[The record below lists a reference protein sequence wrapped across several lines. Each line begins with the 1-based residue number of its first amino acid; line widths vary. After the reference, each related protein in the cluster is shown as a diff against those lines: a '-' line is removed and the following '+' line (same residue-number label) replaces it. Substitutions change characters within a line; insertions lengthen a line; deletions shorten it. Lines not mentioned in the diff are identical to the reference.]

1 MSIKNEILINL
12 YTQMLLIRRFEER
25 VAHEFHKGS
34 IPGVV
39 HSYIG
44 QEAVAVGVCANLK
57 REDRIVSNHR
67 GHGHCIAKGA
77 DLRPMMAEIYG
88 KKTGY
93 CKGKGG
99 SMHIS
104 DFNMG
109 ILCATGIVGSGL
121 PLATGCGLSAK
132 LRGTDQVSVCF
143 FGDGASNQ
151 GTFHESLNLASIYKL
166 PVIYVL
172 ENNLWG
178 QGGPIWEVCSVQNLA
193 IRAQAYNIPGIQVD
207 GNDVMAVYNV
217 VKEAVTKAR
226 KGHGPSLVV
235 CDTYRIRNHAE
246 GLPIRKRYGMMRGES
261 WGSDEELDTWKAR
274 SPITRFRTRLM
285 EMGLLTD
292 DEIKTIDEEVE
303 QIIDDAVAFA
313 TESPFPTPKATL
325 FDVYTA
331 DTEVLE

>member
-1 MSIKNEILINL
+1 MILI
-12 YTQMLLIRRFEER
+12 RSFEER
-25 VAHEFHKGS
+25 VGKLYTAKK
-34 IPGVV
+34 IPGFLHLYV
-39 HSYIG
+39 G
-44 QEAVAVGVCANLK
+44 EEAIAVGTCANL
-57 REDRIVSNHR
+57 RNDDWITSTHR
-67 GHGHCIAKGA
+67 GHGHCLAKGGEPKYM
-77 DLRPMMAEIYG
+77 LAELFG

-121 PLATGCGLSAK
+121 PLATGCGLSAR

-193 IRAQAYNIPGIQVD
+193 IRSQSYNIPGTRVD
-207 GNDVMAVYNV
+207 GNDVMAVYEV
-217 VKEAVTKAR
+217 VKEAVNRAR
-226 KGHGPSLVV
+226 KGDGPSLVV

-246 GLPIRKRYGMMRGES
+246 GLPIRKRYGIMRGEP
-261 WGSDEELDTWKAR
+261 WGSKEELETWRAR
-274 SPITRFRTRLM
+274 DPITRFRARLM
-285 EMGLLTD
+285 DGGLLTD
-292 DEIKTIDEEVE
+292 SEMKTIIKEVE
-303 QIIDDAVAFA
+303 KVIDDAVAFA
-313 TESPFPTPKATL
+313 VESPFPSPEDTL
-325 FDVYTA
+325 LDVYT
-331 DTEVLE
+331 EVIEVTK

>member
-1 MSIKNEILINL
+1 MTDEELINL
-12 YTQMLLIRRFEER
+12 YRKMILIRSFEER
-25 VAHEFHKGS
+25 VGELYAAKK
-34 IPGVV
+34 IPGFLHLYV
-39 HSYIG
+39 G
-44 QEAVAVGVCANLK
+44 EEAIAVGTCANL
-57 REDRIVSNHR
+57 RNDDWITSTHR
-67 GHGHCIAKGA
+67 GHGHCLAKGGEPKYM
-77 DLRPMMAEIYG
+77 LAELFG

-121 PLATGCGLSAK
+121 PLATGCGLSAR

-193 IRAQAYNIPGIQVD
+193 IRSQSYNIPGTRVD
-207 GNDVMAVYNV
+207 GNDVMAVYEV
-217 VKEAVTKAR
+217 VKEAVNRAR
-226 KGHGPSLVV
+226 KGDGPSLVV

-246 GLPIRKRYGMMRGES
+246 GLPIRKRYGMMRGEP
-261 WGSDEELDTWKAR
+261 WGSKEELETWRAR
-274 SPITRFRTRLM
+274 DPITRFRARLM
-285 EMGLLTD
+285 DGGLLTD
-292 DEIKTIDEEVE
+292 SEMKTIVKEVE
-303 QIIDDAVAFA
+303 KVIDDAVAFA
-313 TESPFPTPKATL
+313 VESPFPSPEDTL
-325 FDVYTA
+325 LDVYTEVIEV
-331 DTEVLE
+331 TE

>member
-1 MSIKNEILINL
+1 MILI
-12 YTQMLLIRRFEER
+12 RSFEER
-25 VAHEFHKGS
+25 VGELYAAKK
-34 IPGVV
+34 IPGFLHLYV
-39 HSYIG
+39 G
-44 QEAVAVGVCANLK
+44 EEAIAVGTCANL
-57 REDRIVSNHR
+57 RNDDWITSTHR
-67 GHGHCIAKGA
+67 GHGHCLAKGGEPKYM
-77 DLRPMMAEIYG
+77 LAELFG

-121 PLATGCGLSAK
+121 PLATGCGLSAR

-193 IRAQAYNIPGIQVD
+193 IRSQSYNIPGTRVD
-207 GNDVMAVYNV
+207 GNDVMAVYEV
-217 VKEAVTKAR
+217 VKEAVNRAR
-226 KGHGPSLVV
+226 KGDGPSLVV

-246 GLPIRKRYGMMRGES
+246 GLPIRKRYGMMRGEP
-261 WGSDEELDTWKAR
+261 WGSKEELETWRAR
-274 SPITRFRTRLM
+274 DPITRFRARLM
-285 EMGLLTD
+285 DGGLLTD
-292 DEIKTIDEEVE
+292 SEMKTIVKEVE
-303 QIIDDAVAFA
+303 KVIDDAVAFA
-313 TESPFPTPKATL
+313 VESPFPSPEDTL
-325 FDVYTA
+325 LDVYTEVIEV
-331 DTEVLE
+331 TE

>member
-1 MSIKNEILINL
+1 MILI
-12 YTQMLLIRRFEER
+12 RSFEER
-25 VAHEFHKGS
+25 VGELFAAKK
-34 IPGVV
+34 IPGFLHLYV
-39 HSYIG
+39 G
-44 QEAVAVGVCANLK
+44 EEAVAVGTCANLRK
-57 REDRIVSNHR
+57 DDWITSTHR
-67 GHGHCIAKGA
+67 GHGHCLAKGGE
-77 DLRPMMAEIYG
+77 PKYMMAELFG

-193 IRAQAYNIPGIQVD
+193 IRAQAYDIPGIRVD
-207 GNDVMAVYNV
+207 GNDVLAVYEV
-217 VKEAVTKAR
+217 VKEAVNRAR
-226 KGHGPSLVV
+226 KGDGPSLVV

-261 WGSDEELDTWKAR
+261 WGSNEELDTWKAR
-274 SPITRFRTRLM
+274 SPITRFRVRLM
-285 EMGLLTD
+285 ERGLLTD
-292 DEIKTIDEEVE
+292 NEIKTIDKEVE
-303 QIIDDAVAFA
+303 KIIDDAVAFA
-313 TESPFPTPKATL
+313 AESPFPTPEDTL
-325 FDVYTA
+325 LDVYTA
-331 DTEVLE
+331 VSEVTE

>member
-1 MSIKNEILINL
+1 LSDEELINIYRKMILI
-12 YTQMLLIRRFEER
+12 RSFEER
-25 VAHEFHKGS
+25 VGDLYAAKK
-34 IPGVV
+34 IPGFLHLYV
-39 HSYIG
+39 G
-44 QEAVAVGVCANLK
+44 EEAVAVGTCANLRK
-57 REDRIVSNHR
+57 DDWITSTHR
-67 GHGHCIAKGA
+67 GHGHCLAKGGE
-77 DLRPMMAEIYG
+77 PKFMMAELLG
-88 KKTGY
+88 KQTGY

-193 IRAQAYNIPGIQVD
+193 IRAQAYNIVGIQVD

-313 TESPFPTPKATL
+313 TESPFPTPEATL

>member
-1 MSIKNEILINL
+1 MILI
-12 YTQMLLIRRFEER
+12 RSFEER
-25 VAHEFHKGS
+25 VGDLYAAKK
-34 IPGVV
+34 IPGFLHLYV
-39 HSYIG
+39 G
-44 QEAVAVGVCANLK
+44 EEAVAVGTCANLRK
-57 REDRIVSNHR
+57 DDWITSTHR
-67 GHGHCIAKGA
+67 GHGHCLAKGGE
-77 DLRPMMAEIYG
+77 PKFMMAELLG
-88 KKTGY
+88 KQTGY

-104 DFNMG
+104 DFNLG

-207 GNDVMAVYNV
+207 GNDVMAVYNG

-226 KGHGPSLVV
+226 KGDGPSLVV

-274 SPITRFRTRLM
+274 CPITRFRTRLM

-292 DEIKTIDEEVE
+292 DEIKALDKEVG

-325 FDVYTA
+325 LDVYTA
-331 DTEVLE
+331 DTEVPE